1 MFVASF
7 TGGVG
12 VLRGCRYLPAASF
25 FAREYS
31 MRLKFLA
38 AGAALALAACGSGDR
53 ADNSVNIGENLFSDS
68 ETSNDVTAI
77 DAVTG
82 ADANMAADV
91 NYMNAIENGAA
102 TSTMSGNNA
111 TPSKPGAKPTATGG
125 TTATPAKP
133 TVTTPAPTTAPP
145 TNNTAQ

>member
-53 ADNSVNIGENLFSDS
+53 TDNTINIGENLYSDS
-68 ETSNDVTAI
+68 EMSNDVTAI

-91 NYMNAIENGAA
+91 NYTNAADNGAGNA
-102 TSTMSGNNA
+102 AASGNSAA
-111 TPSKPGAKPTATGG
+111 TAKAGAKPTPS
-125 TTATPAKP
+125 TTAPAKP
-133 TVTTPAPTTAPP
+133 PVETPAPATAPP

>member
-53 ADNSVNIGENLFSDS
+53 ADNTVNIGENLFSDS

-91 NYMNAIENGAA
+91 NYMNAVENGAA
-102 TSTMSGNNA
+102 NNA
-111 TPSKPGAKPTATGG
+111 APAPTKPGAKPTTSTG
-125 TTATPAKP
+125 TTTAPAKPPVATPA
-133 TVTTPAPTTAPP
+133 PAPATAPP
-145 TNNTAQ
+145 TNNMAQ